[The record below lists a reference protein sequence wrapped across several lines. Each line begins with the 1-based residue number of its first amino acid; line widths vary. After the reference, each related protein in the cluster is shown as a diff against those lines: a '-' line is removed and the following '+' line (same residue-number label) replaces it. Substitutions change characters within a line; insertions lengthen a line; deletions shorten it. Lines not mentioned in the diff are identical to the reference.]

1 MTPTYHFRA
10 FVALPAFVTEQGDA
24 GQQMARQQIA
34 DLYLGAELIGIT
46 ITEGMGYTTEWGAE
60 PTLIV
65 ESYSANPEDGDRF
78 LSATRK
84 ALVALSQQCAL
95 VDDTGRAY
103 LLNADGSTS
112 DL

>member
-1 MTPTYHFRA
+1 MTRTFHARA
-10 FVALPAFVTEQGDA
+10 FIALPTSVTEQGAA
-24 GQQMARQQIA
+24 GQRMARIQVA
-34 DLYLGAELIGIT
+34 GLYLAAGLYGVT
-46 ITEGMGYTTEWGAE
+46 ITEGTGFTTEWGEE

-65 ESYSANPEDGDRF
+65 EAYFAKPEDGDRF

-84 ALVALSQQCAL
+84 ALIALSQQCAL
-95 VDDTGRAY
+95 VDNTGHAY